1 MNTQAKRLYRPTGDR
16 KIAGVC
22 SGLGEHFEI
31 DPIIFR
37 LCFLFSIFFGGL
49 GILIYV
55 VMWILVPSRDSSP
68 DEIRSTVRLHLSN
81 TERMIAGVCGGLAES
96 AALDPV
102 LIRVG
107 FVVVA
112 FACGFGILLYLALW
126 LLLPRAPGAVPAAP
140 AAPSNSATA

>member
-1 MNTQAKRLYRPTGDR
+1 MNTQAKKLCRPTGDR

-49 GILIYV
+49 GILVYV
-55 VMWILVPSRDSSP
+55 VMWILVPSRESSP
-68 DEIRSTVRLHLSN
+68 DEVHVKGRLYLSN
-81 TERMIAGVCGGLAES
+81 TERMIGGVCGGLAEA

-112 FACGFGILLYLALW
+112 FACGFGVLLYVALW

-140 AAPSNSATA
+140 PAPSNNAAA